1 MQIIRPA
8 PVDLAASG
16 AGSGYANEDWAT
28 LAGTVFAVGAEVRH
42 DYVVGTMKDY
52 RCLKA
57 HTHNV
62 LIEPG
67 ARPLYWFDL
76 GAADPVYNATYI
88 TNCKYSYYDAWIKS
102 QELSAGTL
110 RLDTADRGDYY
121 LNTSLEATENI
132 IRPSQCVVAADPLI
146 AARWTRRGYAN
157 AWAALDYTTN
167 STWNNLATGG
177 GFQVSPLPYFTVRP
191 SAGAYI
197 DHVALDGLY
206 YCTNIK
212 LEFYSGIKGAGG
224 TLQRTYNKSMVDSR
238 GDLLR
243 AAVIPL
249 LVNGA
254 LAGII
259 ADANTLIYVTLTPSD
274 AGIPISL
281 YYLCMGFGQSLGET
295 EWDVETSLLSFSR
308 RERDNTFGTMS
319 FMQRGSAKTLSAT
332 AYIDPANRY
341 GDTVQS
347 ILAINDATPCM
358 YDFNNSDSNYDRLR
372 VFGYW
377 TKFRTLIKTAS
388 WESLQLQVEGL
399 IT

>member
-8 PVDLAASG
+8 SVDIAASG

-28 LAGTVFAVGAEVRH
+28 LSGTVFAVGAQVRH
-42 DYVVGTMKDY
+42 DYAGGSMNDY
-52 RCLKA
+52 LCLKA
-57 HTHNV
+57 HTYSA
-62 LIEPG
+62 LYEPG
-67 ARPLYWFDL
+67 ARPIYWRSL

-88 TNCKYSYYDAWIKS
+88 TNCKYSYYSAWLKS
-102 QELSAGTL
+102 QELSAGTIL
-110 RLDTADRGDYY
+110 LDTADRSDYY
-121 LNTSLEATENI
+121 LNASLEAADNL
-132 IRPSQCVVAADPLI
+132 IRPSQCVASSDPLI
-146 AARWTRRGYAN
+146 AARWSCRGYAN
-157 AWAALDYTTN
+157 AWAALDYATN
-167 STWNNLATGG
+167 STWNNWATGG

-197 DHVALDGLY
+197 DHVAIDGLY

-224 TLQRTYNKSMVDSR
+224 TLLRTYNKSMVDSR

-254 LAGII
+254 LVGIS
-259 ADANTLIYVTLTPSD
+259 ADANTLIYVTLTPAN

-281 YYLCMGFGQSLGET
+281 HYLCMGFGQSLGET
-295 EWDVETSLLSFSR
+295 EWDVESSLLSFSR
-308 RERDNTFGTMS
+308 RERDKTFGTMS
-319 FMQRGSAKTLSAT
+319 FMQRGSAKVLSAT

-341 GDTVQS
+341 GDTIQS